1 MAASASLR
9 LLRGRPS
16 AERRPRGDYRL
27 AGLFQM
33 HAPAPRAAARPL
45 VHGCDAPTAF
55 KSHGYCLA
63 QAMRFAVEEIN
74 NSSVLLPNVTLGY
87 DIHDTCS
94 EPASL
99 HATLRALARKGGRE
113 VEVLPALRRY
123 EPEAVA
129 IIGPDSTQ
137 LALTTAAILG
147 IFLVPEISYEASL
160 ETLSLKRFYPSF
172 LRTIPSDRQQVKAIF
187 LLLQQFGWTWVTL
200 LGSDNAYGKD
210 GLDALHKLLTASDMC
225 VAYRGIIPVNKDA
238 SSPELHNLVRILM
251 DVRVNV
257 TVVFSNR
264 RSARPFFEVVV
275 QRNITGMVW
284 VGSED
289 WSLAQTIWQVPGIQ
303 SIGSVIGVSVE
314 KTESTMLERFESW
327 KTAEESAAT
336 ERAGS
341 TEAGGGIG
349 GSAQL
354 DCTQRCTSCHSLT
367 AAHNT
372 YDAQAS
378 FNVYS
383 AVYAVAHGLHD
394 LLGCASGACSKGTVY
409 PWQLLQKIKQVN
421 FTLYKSRISFD
432 ANGDIRKGYDIV
444 MWNWSGPSW
453 AFDVIGT
460 FHVNPD
466 RLSIDR
472 GKIAWHTKDR
482 QAPTSVCSKT
492 CQPGEKRLQRSR
504 HRCCFSCVPC
514 PSGTFLNRSGHPP
527 GPGGGG
533 GGRRRAGGQRRRVPS
548 REKGPAEQ
556 KEPPPGEGARQRG
569 GGGDAREQKRKHTG
583 EKPFEC
589 SKCGKCYFRKEN
601 LLEHEARNCMSRS
614 EQVFTCSVCQ
624 EVFKR
629 RMELRLHM
637 VSHTG
642 EMPYKCSSC
651 AQQFMQKKDLQSHM
665 IKLHGAPKPH
675 ACSTCSKCFLSRT
688 ELRLHEAFKHRGEK
702 LFVCEECGHRAS
714 SRNGL
719 QMHIKAKHRNERPY
733 VCEFCHHAFTQKAN
747 LNMHLRTHTGEK
759 PFQCHL
765 CGKTFRTQASLDKHN
780 RTHTGERPF
789 SCEFCDQRFTEKGPL
804 LRHIA
809 SRHQEGRP
817 HFCQICGKTFKAVE
831 QLRVHVRR
839 HKGVRKFECTEC
851 GYKFTRQAHLRRHME
866 IHDRVENYNPR
877 QRKLRNLIIE
887 DEKAVVVA
895 LQPPP
900 ELEVGSAEVI
910 VESLSRGSLPEE
922 IPVQRLCS
930 NENFSTADVIEQSLI
945 ITTTIPEDCET

>member
-1 MAASASLR
+1 MLPPAPLR
-9 LLRGRPS
+9 LCLCAAAAAAAATLSLP
-16 AERRPRGDYRL
+16 GDYRL
-27 AGLFQM
+27 AGLFPL
-33 HAPAPRAAARPL
+33 HSAGPRTDASPLAR
-45 VHGCDAPTAF
+45 GCDDNAVF
-55 KSHGYCLA
+55 KSHGYCLS
-63 QAMRFAVEEIN
+63 QALRFTIEEIN
-74 NSSVLLPNVTLGY
+74 NSSTLLPNVTLGY

-94 EPASL
+94 EPANL
-99 HATLRALARKGGRE
+99 HATLSALIRKGRQD
-113 VEVLPALRRY
+113 VQLLPTLQHY
-123 EPEAVA
+123 EPQAVA
-129 IIGPDSTQ
+129 VIGPDSTQ

-147 IFLVPEISYEASL
+147 IFLVPEISYEASV
-160 ETLSLKRFYPSF
+160 ETLSLKRLYPSF

-187 LLLQQFGWTWVTL
+187 LLLQHFGWTWVAL
-200 LGSDNAYGKD
+200 LGSDNTYGRG
-210 GLDALHKLLTASDMC
+210 GLDALQKLLTTSDVC
-225 VAYRGIIPVNKDA
+225 VAYRGTIPINSDT
-238 SSPELHNLVRILM
+238 SNPELHNMVRLLT
-251 DVRVNV
+251 DAKVNV
-257 TVVFSNR
+257 TIIFSNS

-289 WSLAQTIWQVPGIQ
+289 WLLSQIIWQVPGIQ
-303 SIGSVIGVSVE
+303 TIGTVIGMTVE
-314 KTESTMLERFESW
+314 KPESVMLERFESW
-327 KTAEESAAT
+327 KMVEEGAAAKCASTA
-336 ERAGS
+336 
-341 TEAGGGIG
+341 EAGGESG
-349 GSAQL
+349 GS
-354 DCTQRCTSCHSLT
+354 CTQHYTSCRSLT
-367 AAHNT
+367 AAPNVF
-372 YDAQAS
+372 DAQAS

-383 AVYAVAHGLHD
+383 AVYAVAHGLHN
-394 LLGCASGACSKGTVY
+394 LLGCASGACSKGTIY
-409 PWQLLQKIKQVN
+409 PWQLLQQIRQVN
-421 FTLYKSRISFD
+421 FTLYKSRVSFD
-432 ANGDIRKGYDIV
+432 TSGDICKGYDIV
-444 MWNWSGPSW
+444 MWNWSGSSW
-453 AFDVIGT
+453 ASDVIGT

-466 RLSIDR
+466 RLSIDP
-472 GKIAWHTKDR
+472 GKVLWHTKDS
-482 QAPTSVCSKT
+482 QAPTSVCSKA
-492 CQPGEKRLQRSR
+492 CKPGEWRLQQTR
-504 HRCCFSCVPC
+504 HRCCFSCTAC
-514 PSGTFLNRSGHPP
+514 PLGTFLNRSGLPP
-527 GPGGGG
+527 GPGGG
-533 GGRRRAGGQRRRVPS
+533 GGRRRAGGRRRRAIL
-548 REKGPAEQ
+548 REKGAAEQ
-556 KEPPPGEGARQRG
+556 KEPPRPGKGAG
-569 GGGDAREQKRKHTG
+569 KQKRKHTG

-601 LLEHEARNCMSRS
+601 LMEHEARNCMNRS
-614 EQVFTCSVCQ
+614 EQVFTCSACP

-651 AQQFMQKKDLQSHM
+651 SQQFMQKKDLQSHM

-789 SCEFCDQRFTEKGPL
+789 SCEFCEQRFTEKGPL

-817 HFCQICGKTFKAVE
+817 HFCHICGKTFKVE
-831 QLRVHVRR
+831 QLRVHIRR

-887 DEKAVVVA
+887 DEKDVMVV

-910 VESLSRGSLPEE
+910 VESLAHRPLPEE
-922 IPVQRLCS
+922 VPAQRLCS
-930 NENFSTADVIEQSLI
+930 DENFSTADVIEQSLI